1 MDMATC
7 VIAVERA
14 AQLRVPFDSV
24 RSISSCSNACQYP
37 SVAAKYGVVVFERL
51 GRTGRTLQSAAI
63 DQPCLLDRPEEVQ
76 QAGVVNTP

>member
-1 MDMATC
+1 MATC

-24 RSISSCSNACQYP
+24 RSISRCSNACQYP
-37 SVAAKYGVVVFERL
+37 SLGAKYGVVVFERL